1 MSSTRLSNCIAYAI
15 RILCGCIVRSFPE
28 HHFNRPV
35 VFYSN
40 HTSNLDFPVIW
51 AALPKKI
58 RAKLRPLAAEDY
70 WSKGKLRAF
79 LSTKIFKAILIARK
93 AVNRENNPIQK
104 MEEALSEG
112 SSLIIFPEGTRSL
125 SGEIGEFKAGIHHLA
140 SSDREL
146 PFIPIY
152 LENLFRIL
160 PKGERFPL
168 PLVAMLYVGEP
179 LYIEAE
185 ETKEEFLQ
193 RARKALIDLNPNS
206 TKRAHADS
214 F

>member
-1 MSSTRLSNCIAYAI
+1 MSSPRLSTCIAYAI
-15 RILCGCIVRSFPE
+15 RALCGCIVRSFPE
-28 HHFNRPV
+28 HHFTRPV

-51 AALPKKI
+51 AALPGSI

-70 WSKGKLRAF
+70 WSKGKLRSF
-79 LSTKIFKAILIARK
+79 LSIRIFNSILIARK
-93 AVNRENNPIQK
+93 EVTRENNPIHK

-125 SGEIGEFKAGIHHLA
+125 SGEIGEFKPGIHHLA
-140 SSDREL
+140 CGDREL
-146 PFIPIY
+146 PFIPVF

-168 PLVAMLYVGEP
+168 PLVAMLYIGEP
-179 LYIEAE
+179 IYLGNE

-193 RARKALIDLNPNS
+193 RARQALIDLNPA
-206 TKRAHADS
+206 TRAHADTN
-214 F
+214 

>member
-1 MSSTRLSNCIAYAI
+1 MSSSRLSNCIAYAI
-15 RILCGCIVRSFPE
+15 RVLCGCIVRSFPE

-58 RAKLRPLAAEDY
+58 RANLRPLAAEDY
-70 WSKGKLRAF
+70 WSKGKLRRF
-79 LSTKIFKAILIARK
+79 LSLKIFQAILIARK

-104 MEEALSEG
+104 MEQALSEG

-125 SGEIGEFKAGIHHLA
+125 SGEIGEFKPGIHHLA
-140 SSDREL
+140 SSDRQL
-146 PFIPIY
+146 AFVPVY

-168 PLVAMLYVGEP
+168 PLVAMLYIGDP
-179 LYIEAE
+179 IYLGPE
-185 ETKEEFLQ
+185 ETKEDFLQ
-193 RARKALIDLNPNS
+193 RTRKALIDLNPNP
-206 TKRAHADS
+206 TQRAHADS
-214 F
+214 N